1 MWDSGHHLM
10 AFVFHAVHL
19 VQMDAV
25 QFADLAVSAW
35 TSGCINHQAA
45 IGKAM
50 TIPGETKLL
59 ADRLDAALKRH
70 RKASLENPSDIKP
83 AHAALGDILYGET
96 QSIID
101 GLRRPM
107 SAEPVAWQWRSKAGF
122 WNQVYSPI
130 PDFKSL
136 HERELKIGEIEIRP
150 VYASPPM
157 SVGMIEGHHGG
168 AIDPTNHHNAEVC
181 PYCNPNKLKFAQPMS
196 VDDMARVIE
205 LFLARKDFEPTSEA
219 TLSLYRKD
227 AIELAR
233 TIASGTATK

>member
-157 SVGMIEGHHGG
+157 SVG
-168 AIDPTNHHNAEVC
+168 
-181 PYCNPNKLKFAQPMS
+181 
-196 VDDMARVIE
+196 DMARVRAETIE
-205 LFLARKDFEPTSEA
+205 ECAKVVEGFNNRMFETVDQ
-219 TLSLYRKD
+219 RMK
-227 AIELAR
+227 AIAAEIR